1 MERFVKRA
9 RALHASETS
18 AEAKLWYRLRG
29 RRLARWK
36 FRRQHPID
44 KYVVDFA
51 TIEGKLVVEIDGV
64 THSEPAE
71 VFRDELRT
79 RVLERCGFLVI
90 RFSNVDVYE
99 NIGGVLETIES
110 TLRLARS

>member
-1 MERFVKRA
+1 MERFIKRA
-9 RALHASETS
+9 RALRASQTS
-18 AEAKLWYRLRG
+18 AEATLWYKLRG

-44 KYVVDFA
+44 RYVVDFA
-51 TIEGKLVVEIDGV
+51 TIEGKLVVDLDGV
-64 THSEPAE
+64 THGEPDEIA
-71 VFRDELRT
+71 RDKART
-79 RVLERCGFLVI
+79 RVLEGCGFLVI

-99 NIGGVLETIES
+99 NIDGVLETIES